1 MGLSLLSTPS
11 KSLQSMGNSL
21 GCYANLFAL
30 QTNLPHDAMRGCP
43 APHLMLDRI
52 CDLNAKVLDYHFDFV

>member
-1 MGLSLLSTPS
+1 MGLCLLSTPS

-21 GCYANLFAL
+21 RGYVNLFL
-30 QTNLPHDAMRGCP
+30 LFSPISLN
-43 APHLMLDRI
+43 LMLDRI